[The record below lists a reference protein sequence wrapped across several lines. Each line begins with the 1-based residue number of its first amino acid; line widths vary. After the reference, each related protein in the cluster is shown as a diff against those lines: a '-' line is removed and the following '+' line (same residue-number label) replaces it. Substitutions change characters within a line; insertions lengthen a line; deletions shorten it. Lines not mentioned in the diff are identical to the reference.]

1 GSRPGAAGAVAMDG
15 LVASEPDGHTLPLV
29 AAPSTVV
36 TPMIQDAPYDAD
48 SFVPIGVITE
58 VPSVLAVAG
67 ESGFADGA
75 AFFAAARERPG
86 ELTVGTPGATTSQ
99 AIELRRLAETYG
111 VQVTVVPFNGNAELT
126 QAVLGGTVDAVLINV
141 SHDVRAPFDAGA
153 FRPLAVSTAERLD
166 YLPDVPTLAELG
178 FPELTYSTSLFGLG
192 APAGTP
198 QEVVAKL
205 EAAMREGLAD
215 PGIRAQ
221 LDAAY
226 VPDEFIGAAALR
238 ERRGAGVRAY
248 RPVPQHRT
256 DGARTPVDT
265 GLQGRTAVVPGA
277 SSGLGLAVARSLAA
291 EGANVVLGGRR
302 GELVREEAAKL
313 PLAVGVE
320 VDITD
325 PAAADALV
333 GAAIERFGP
342 VDVLV
347 LNGGGPPPGTAVD
360 FTPEQL
366 TDAVNLLVAPH
377 QRLVRAVLPGM
388 RERGFG
394 RIVAIGSSGVQ
405 SPIERL
411 VASNAGRA
419 ALAGYLKTLA
429 SEVAADGV
437 TVNM

>member
-1 GSRPGAAGAVAMDG
+1 M
-15 LVASEPDGHTLPLV
+15 
-29 AAPSTVV
+29 
-36 TPMIQDAPYDAD
+36 
-48 SFVPIGVITE
+48 
-58 VPSVLAVAG
+58 
-67 ESGFADGA
+67 
-75 AFFAAARERPG
+75 
-86 ELTVGTPGATTSQ
+86 
-99 AIELRRLAETYG
+99 
-111 VQVTVVPFNGNAELT
+111 
-126 QAVLGGTVDAVLINV
+126 
-141 SHDVRAPFDAGA
+141 
-153 FRPLAVSTAERLD
+153 
-166 YLPDVPTLAELG
+166 
-178 FPELTYSTSLFGLG
+178 
-192 APAGTP
+192 
-198 QEVVAKL
+198 
-205 EAAMREGLAD
+205 
-215 PGIRAQ
+215 
-221 LDAAY
+221 
-226 VPDEFIGAAALR
+226 
-238 ERRGAGVRAY
+238 
-248 RPVPQHRT
+248 
-256 DGARTPVDT
+256 DT
-265 GLQGRTAVVPGA
+265 GLKGRTAVVPGA

-313 PLAVGVE
+313 PSAVGVE

-377 QRLVRAVLPGM
+377 QPLVRAVLPGM
-388 RERGFG
+388 RARGFG

-437 TVNM
+437 TVNMVLPGRIATDRVGVLDRANAERTGKTEEEVREAAMAAIPAKRYGTPEEFAAVVTFLASTAASYATGEQVRCDGGLVRTH